1 MSIEAQCISF
11 AVSQVKGQKGED
23 RFSARLS
30 HSNPQEGGLKNVASF
45 GVFDGHSSCKAAQE
59 VAKRLNNQIVLS
71 YAELLA
77 TTGLVGTLR
86 EDPNEFITCSTESVN
101 GSPESPDQDA
111 LDYFS
116 SGGENIGG
124 SDVSSD
130 VWKSSQ
136 GREGM
141 PRLDSIDDSSHS
153 TTTVSTTIT
162 ATINGIVSS
171 GCRAGERSPTQPP
184 PSFSPF
190 VASLLSSSPTS
201 SPKTSSHSPSIAS
214 KKVAYSSMV
223 PPSSSSRKER
233 KNMLDSVIRTA
244 KQMRVHEAHDAMLVE
259 SILKET
265 YKVDKAVKDMTTSGT
280 TSVTLI
286 LRKQANG
293 SVRAMC
299 ANIGDSRC
307 VCVTAVPTMA
317 EAQTEEGGSPSRSG
331 STTASS
337 TYQTGSPYHELLA
350 ARTSPTE
357 ISGIIQEFVGS
368 GDGRSESTERGD
380 LPEYLC
386 GVRTTVST
394 AFLMSEDHNLTLPR
408 ERMRIMSRTLPPWLP
423 LPVESFEPYL
433 PVSMRSGLLLTGTN
447 EPVSIFEIGA
457 LIGRKA
463 NPYPSQRE
471 PEMEASVSSS
481 FDSDSARPLAAA
493 PKWNSSLHLSAMVER
508 ENELETEIV
517 RRTNLSGDALNE
529 SSGHSSG
536 NSPELSARKSL
547 SADKSTLFENSN
559 VAGVLGIGNVV
570 MTRHARASSKYY
582 IETAASRQALA
593 SKFIK
598 KVRGLMSRYGTKSTD
613 LNSMTTKVREMVP
626 LIVLVLL
633 P

>member
-1 MSIEAQCISF
+1 M
-11 AVSQVKGQKGED
+11 
-23 RFSARLS
+23 
-30 HSNPQEGGLKNVASF
+30 ASF

-86 EDPNEFITCSTESVN
+86 EDPNDFITCSTASVN
-101 GSPESPDQDA
+101 GSPENGTSGDL

-124 SDVSSD
+124 GDDSSD

-190 VASLLSSSPTS
+190 VASLLSSTPTS
-201 SPKTSSHSPSIAS
+201 SPKTSSHNPSIAS

-223 PPSSSSRKER
+223 PGSSSSSQEDRKI
-233 KNMLDSVIRTA
+233 MLDSVMRTA

-317 EAQTEEGGSPSRSG
+317 EAATPDEGASLPRSG
-331 STTASS
+331 STTKSF

-350 ARTSPTE
+350 ARTSPTD

-386 GVRTTVST
+386 GLRTTVST
-394 AFLMSEDHNLTLPR
+394 VFLMSEDHNLTLPR

-433 PVSMRSGLLLTGTN
+433 PVSMRSSLLLTGTN

-471 PEMEASVSSS
+471 PKMDASVSSS
-481 FDSDSARPLAAA
+481 FDSDSAGPLAAA

-517 RRTNLSGDALNE
+517 RRTNLSSDALNE
-529 SSGHSSG
+529 SSCHSSG

-547 SADKSTLFENSN
+547 TADKSTLFENSN

-613 LNSMTTKVREMVP
+613 LNSMTTKVTGNASAYCARVAALTHTP
-626 LIVLVLL
+626 LAIFFSPLVSISTADQRSEH
-633 P
+633 